1 MLPTKTDTEVNMKS
15 YTHFTLNERK
25 YLQESLENG
34 DSIRKIAKALRRS
47 PSTISREI
55 KQKSKRDTQRI
66 ATSQVQAMD
75 FRIFS
80 GIALIFSHENAII
93 VNYT

>member
-1 MLPTKTDTEVNMKS
+1 MKP

-25 YLQESLENG
+25 YLQESLESG

-55 KQKSKRDTQRI
+55 KRNWSKNKVLSQEKQSYQR
-66 ATSQVQAMD
+66 Q
-75 FRIFS
+75 FRICFCS
-80 GIALIFSHENAII
+80 
-93 VNYT
+93 